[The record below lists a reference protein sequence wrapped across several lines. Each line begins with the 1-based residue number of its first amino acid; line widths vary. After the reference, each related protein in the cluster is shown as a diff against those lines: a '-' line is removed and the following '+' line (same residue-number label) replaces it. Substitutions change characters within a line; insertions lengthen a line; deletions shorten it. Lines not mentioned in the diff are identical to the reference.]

1 MGILSMLFGK
11 RDAVSVAREDADLE
25 LIAPVSGSLLP
36 LSDVP
41 DLVISECIVGDG
53 VAIIPE
59 NQEIL
64 APCDGIISRLL
75 SSQNAFAIRSNCGVE
90 IYVTC
95 GVGTRRFSG
104 EGFEAQ
110 IKNGDKVKKGDVI
123 IKFDMSK
130 ASSNLKSTITSIIVV
145 KSSADIAKVAA
156 ASGKVIAGESP
167 CAWVALN
174 H

>member
-1 MGILSMLFGK
+1 MLFGK
-11 RDAVSVAREDADLE
+11 HDAVTVAKEDADLE

-36 LSDVP
+36 LADVP

-53 VAIIPE
+53 IAIIPE

-75 SSQNAFAIRSNCGVE
+75 SSNNAFAIRSQCGVE

-95 GVGTRRFSG
+95 GVGTKRFAG
-104 EGFEAQ
+104 DGFEAVV
-110 IKNGDKVKKGDVI
+110 KNGDKVKKGDVI
-123 IKFDMSK
+123 IKFDMSR
-130 ASSNLKSTITSIIVV
+130 ANATLKSTVTSIIVV
-145 KSSADIAKVAA
+145 KSSANIAKVAV
-156 ASGKVIAGESP
+156 ASGKATAGETA

-174 H
+174 HDDK